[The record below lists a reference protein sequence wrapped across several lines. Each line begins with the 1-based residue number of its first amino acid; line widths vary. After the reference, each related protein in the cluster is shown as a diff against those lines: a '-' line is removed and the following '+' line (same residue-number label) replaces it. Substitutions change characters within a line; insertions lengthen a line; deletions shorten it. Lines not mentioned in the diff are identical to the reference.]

1 MAHAPMVQG
10 GGRLRPSAGRLMFI
24 TLAGPLIGA
33 LVYVAVALLAALP
46 HVSVEDVIEMGGLML
61 AMGWLLG
68 LVPAALSA
76 LLARLLGLASVRSRR
91 FLEAVVIGALSAVV
105 ALPVILPV
113 LFGLAMPPLEAM
125 LLFALCG
132 AVAFCA
138 TALPGLRAS

>member
-1 MAHAPMVQG
+1 MVQS
-10 GGRLRPSAGRLMFI
+10 GGRLRPSTGRLVLMV
-24 TLAGPLIGA
+24 LVGPLVGT
-33 LVYVAVALLAALP
+33 LVYVVVALLATLP

-61 AMGWLLG
+61 AMGWLFG

-76 LLARLLGLASVRSRR
+76 LVFRLLGLAPVRSRR
-91 FLEAVVIGALSAVV
+91 FIEAVAIGALSAVV

-113 LFGLAMPPLEAM
+113 LFGFAMPPVEII